1 MPCQQK
7 IHVKTFV
14 RKGGDDQKNNNVFL
28 QISIDS
34 LTPSYTT
41 VRYYVTCMQLN
52 RYFFHCL
59 RW

>member
-34 LTPSYTT
+34 LDLLLLTQRFDITSL
-41 VRYYVTCMQLN
+41 VCS
-52 RYFFHCL
+52 
-59 RW
+59 